1 MQKDNIKVLENL
13 SLYSHFGGM
22 FSVFLGLVTVFVD
35 FLNGDFGH
43 IQIGIYIFATGYAFV
58 KISQRLTQV
67 LIDERYWEQ
76 NSSPNPFSR

>member
-1 MQKDNIKVLENL
+1 MQKDNIKTLENL
-13 SLYSHFGGM
+13 SLYSHFGGL
-22 FSVFLGLVTVFVD
+22 FTVFIGVIVVFVD
-35 FLNGDFGH
+35 VLNGDFSH

-76 NSSPNPFSR
+76 NPSPNFFSR